1 MEEGRSIGDLL
12 ENLPTWLYFLLIIGS
27 MCYIVL
33 YPLGLPIP
41 VTQLTRDSYEAVNQL
56 EEGDIIL
63 VDMGYESGTLALME
77 PGFVVVFKHAIQ
89 RGAKLVILSTATES
103 PMLFGRALDFINPEP
118 KGYEYGIDYVH
129 LGYIAG
135 GEAAYAGILQD
146 INGVFSEDY
155 QGTPVGDLPLMQEV
169 ASPTHEKL
177 DLVVV
182 YTAGGDVIEGWIR
195 QAPLRYGIPLITEVN
210 EMMVPT
216 IQPYYPINCA
226 GIINGGIGAAEYEA
240 VAGIPG
246 EAIKLSDMLTAGG
259 LVVLVFLIL
268 GNIGFYMKKGGG
280 QVK

>member
-1 MEEGRSIGDLL
+1 
-12 ENLPTWLYFLLIIGS
+12 

-56 EEGDIIL
+56 EEGDIML

-89 RGAKLVILSTATES
+89 RGAKLIILSTATES
-103 PMLFGRALDFINPEP
+103 PMLFGRALDFIQAEP
-118 KGYEYGIDYVH
+118 KGYEYGVDYVH

-155 QGTPVGDLPLMQEV
+155 EGTPVGDLPIMQEV
-169 ASPTHEKL
+169 EAPTHEKI
-177 DLVVV
+177 DLVVI

-216 IQPYYPINCA
+216 ILPYYPVNCA

-240 VAGIPG
+240 VARLPG

-280 QVK
+280 

>member
-41 VTQLTRDSYEAVNQL
+41 VTQLTRDSYAAVNQL

-103 PMLFGRALDFINPEP
+103 PMLFGRALEFIQPEP
-118 KGYEYGIDYVH
+118 KGYEYGVDYVH

-155 QGTPVGDLPLMQEV
+155 QGTPVGDLPLMQELG
-169 ASPTHEKL
+169 APTNEKL
-177 DLVVV
+177 DLVVI

-216 IQPYYPINCA
+216 ILPYYPVNCA

-240 VAGIPG
+240 VARIPG

-280 QVK
+280 